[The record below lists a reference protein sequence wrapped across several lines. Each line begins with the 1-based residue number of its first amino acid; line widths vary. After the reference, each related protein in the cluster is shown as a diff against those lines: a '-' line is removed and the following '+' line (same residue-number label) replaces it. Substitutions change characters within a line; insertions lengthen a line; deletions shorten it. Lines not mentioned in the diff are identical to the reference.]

1 MYDTIAG
8 VKRSVSF
15 STVLTRRPR
24 SLIRR
29 RVFSKFLS
37 LRTTSS
43 LSRAPA
49 VSQRFCLR
57 SKFDSAKPLR
67 RGPWLTRGTSGTGL
81 WRQALV
87 RFVQDLTHRCWI
99 FSSLWESIII
109 HPVFWLYL
117 SQSGCSCE
125 IRTMSNDS
133 TEIETRLS
141 GNASMKFGHKSL
153 SFEKNIT
160 SRFLTDL
167 SQLNLTYINNTISVK
182 QTSQKLQ

>member
-24 SLIRR
+24 SLIRSR
-29 RVFSKFLS
+29 IFSKFLS

-43 LSRAPA
+43 LSRAPV

-67 RGPWLTRGTSGTGL
+67 RGPWLIRGTSGTGL

-87 RFVQDLTHRCWI
+87 RFVLNLTHAEFFHLCG
-99 FSSLWESIII
+99 SLLLFT
-109 HPVFWLYL
+109 PFFDYMLVRP
-117 SQSGCSCE
+117 GKVSCE
-125 IRTMSNDS
+125 IKTMSNDVHNLRQDCL
-133 TEIETRLS
+133 EIPKWHS
-141 GNASMKFGHKSL
+141 QP
-153 SFEKNIT
+153 FEGIFVTFFRIYIQLK
-160 SRFLTDL
+160 LT
-167 SQLNLTYINNTISVK
+167 
-182 QTSQKLQ
+182 